1 MVLVASVYCST
12 AAIALNFWHFG
23 LLLWCLWL
31 VQLMAS
37 RSLPSTLT
45 SLPTATGTPTAS
57 SGDVAL
63 SPTTQFVS
71 SSVDVVRTMWGT
83 NPFGD
88 LPLTDTATTG
98 VFELTVRDS
107 VTGVDAVLNDT
118 VDLTVPRSLP
128 VHFWIAVP
136 VGAIGDT
143 STSSGSGTSG
153 L

>member
-45 SLPTATGTPTAS
+45 SLPTATGTQTAS